1 MAIKS
6 AVNSIIST
14 VDQEKQSLD
23 NSTTE
28 DLQRY
33 VVPTLPKGVKNA
45 LTQPAGRWTKFR
57 IWYNTYRQLFT
68 LTFSANMIALLL
80 TSLGH
85 FHYGDKNASSIALG
99 NILVAVLVR
108 NELFLRGLFWVLVQ
122 LFQKWS
128 PFWFRIFLTA
138 FLQHLGGV
146 HSGAATSG
154 VVWLIYA
161 VLRIFQDHRSNHL
174 VLLAMGAIVV
184 LFISTSA
191 ISALPV
197 IRERHHNVF
206 EHHHRFAG
214 WLGLLSTW
222 TFVMLTIG
230 QVKVETE
237 DAIRWH
243 FQGSVLLHSQQFW
256 FTLFV
261 TILIFAPW
269 FTVRKVPVEVTT
281 PSPRVAIVKFDR
293 GIQQGLLGRVSRD
306 GLREYHAFGI
316 ISEGI
321 ESGCHYMIVGAQ
333 GDWTRR
339 LVNDPP
345 KYLYTREMKFAGLPY
360 LAHLYKRGIMIC
372 TGSGIGAVLSTCLQ
386 LDNWFLIWIGSG
398 FEETFGGLL
407 LDMIS
412 RKIPP
417 SRRILFDTK
426 KEGRRPDTVK
436 MLNGIY
442 TSFSAEVVIITSN
455 PQGNAELMQACKES
469 NMNSFGP
476 LWDS

>member
-1 MAIKS
+1 
-6 AVNSIIST
+6 
-14 VDQEKQSLD
+14 
-23 NSTTE
+23 
-28 DLQRY
+28 
-33 VVPTLPKGVKNA
+33 
-45 LTQPAGRWTKFR
+45 
-57 IWYNTYRQLFT
+57 
-68 LTFSANMIALLL
+68 
-80 TSLGH
+80 
-85 FHYGDKNASSIALG
+85 
-99 NILVAVLVR
+99 
-108 NELFLRGLFWVLVQ
+108 
-122 LFQKWS
+122 
-128 PFWFRIFLTA
+128 
-138 FLQHLGGV
+138 
-146 HSGAATSG
+146 
-154 VVWLIYA
+154 
-161 VLRIFQDHRSNHL
+161 
-174 VLLAMGAIVV
+174 
-184 LFISTSA
+184 
-191 ISALPV
+191 
-197 IRERHHNVF
+197 
-206 EHHHRFAG
+206 
-214 WLGLLSTW
+214 
-222 TFVMLTIG
+222 
-230 QVKVETE
+230 
-237 DAIRWH
+237 
-243 FQGSVLLHSQQFW
+243 
-256 FTLFV
+256 
-261 TILIFAPW
+261 
-269 FTVRKVPVEVTT
+269 
-281 PSPRVAIVKFDR
+281 
-293 GIQQGLLGRVSRD
+293 
-306 GLREYHAFGI
+306 
-316 ISEGI
+316 
-321 ESGCHYMIVGAQ
+321 MIVGAQ

>member
-33 VVPTLPKGVKNA
+33 VVPTLPKGVKTA

-122 LFQKWS
+122 LFQKVRQSSLPTQIYFFQWS

-174 VLLAMGAIVV
+174 VLLAMGVIVV

-214 WLGLLSTW
+214 
-222 TFVMLTIG
+222 
-230 QVKVETE
+230 
-237 DAIRWH
+237 
-243 FQGSVLLHSQQFW
+243 
-256 FTLFV
+256 
-261 TILIFAPW
+261 
-269 FTVRKVPVEVTT
+269 
-281 PSPRVAIVKFDR
+281 
-293 GIQQGLLGRVSRD
+293 
-306 GLREYHAFGI
+306 
-316 ISEGI
+316 
-321 ESGCHYMIVGAQ
+321 
-333 GDWTRR
+333 
-339 LVNDPP
+339 
-345 KYLYTREMKFAGLPY
+345 
-360 LAHLYKRGIMIC
+360 
-372 TGSGIGAVLSTCLQ
+372 
-386 LDNWFLIWIGSG
+386 
-398 FEETFGGLL
+398 
-407 LDMIS
+407 
-412 RKIPP
+412 
-417 SRRILFDTK
+417 
-426 KEGRRPDTVK
+426 
-436 MLNGIY
+436 
-442 TSFSAEVVIITSN
+442 
-455 PQGNAELMQACKES
+455 
-469 NMNSFGP
+469 
-476 LWDS
+476 